1 MQYEA
6 LVLSPSGKT
15 IMCWISDCGRY
26 YSRLLGY
33 FYLHRLTETGNRVD
47 EETRSAR
54 ACANEDCAG
63 KRFMA
68 LVYDIDPAGART
80 DTYWYCFRCRTS
92 EQGENATSIT
102 TDRRGAA

>member
-33 FYLHRLTETGNRVD
+33 FYLHRLAETGNHVD

-54 ACANEDCAG
+54 ACVNEDCAG

-68 LVYDIDPAGART
+68 LVYDTDPAGART
-80 DTYWYCFRCRTS
+80 GHVPVLF
-92 EQGENATSIT
+92 QMPNP
-102 TDRRGAA
+102 